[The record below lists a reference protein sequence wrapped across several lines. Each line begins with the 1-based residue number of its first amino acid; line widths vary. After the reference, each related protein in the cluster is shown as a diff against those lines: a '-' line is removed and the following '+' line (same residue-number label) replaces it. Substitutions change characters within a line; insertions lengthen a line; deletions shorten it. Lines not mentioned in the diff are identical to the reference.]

1 MDLRHFCFGETI
13 CPCQL
18 SKFVSLIFGT
28 IPIFTFRTSLS
39 TSHNKF
45 LTFSAI
51 NSQGNVFY
59 EYVQKMCKLQI
70 KDEAQSSD
78 KRIDPVAYMLSI

>member
-1 MDLRHFCFGETI
+1 MDLRHFCFDETI

-18 SKFVSLIFGT
+18 SKFVSIIFGT

-78 KRIDPVAYMLSI
+78 KRTDPVAYMLSI